1 MVQRIN
7 EQLTRFV
14 ARASW
19 TYRIAG
25 EAKRGLR
32 QVEHRPLGL
41 SQQERALRREENLT
55 EPREQGRSP
64 PERLVSEEQQAS
76 AVVVFQA

>member
-1 MVQRIN
+1 MAQ
-7 EQLTRFV
+7 FF
-14 ARASW
+14 ARASL

-25 EAKRGLR
+25 EAKRELR

-41 SQQERALRREENLT
+41 RQQERALRREETLT
-55 EPREQGRSP
+55 EPPEKARSL
-64 PERLVSEEQQAS
+64 PERLASGERRAS